1 MVLSCGAVPYFLY
14 SFHRNKFK
22 LSMPT
27 EVNSGKLYSPSKIS
41 ILCGFQ
47 IYLHKVCKIILQL
60 SFISSVSISISL
72 LFLIFLYLCFLPS
85 WLFFLCSITW
95 SLAFFPP
102 SKPGK
107 ICWSFFFFYF
117 IIFCFIFIISFL
129 ILPLIYFVVLF
140 LAFLTGSLKLI
151 CFYSFIFTD
160 ISVQDY
166 EFSSG
171 HWFKYIP

>member
-107 ICWSFFFFYF
+107 ICWSFFFFLLHYF
-117 IIFCFIFIISFL
+117 LLHLYYLLPHTSFDL
-129 ILPLIYFVVLF
+129 LCCSFPSLFDWKFKINLF
-140 LAFLTGSLKLI
+140 LFFHFYWYKCSRLWIFLWSL
-151 CFYSFIFTD
+151 
-160 ISVQDY
+160 V
-166 EFSSG
+166 
-171 HWFKYIP
+171 

>member
-1 MVLSCGAVPYFLY
+1 MLSCGAVPYFLY

-72 LFLIFLYLCFLPS
+72 LFLIFFIFVLSPQLTFFSLFNYLILG
-85 WLFFLCSITW
+85 LFSPLQTRKGLLI
-95 SLAFFPP
+95 
-102 SKPGK
+102 
-107 ICWSFFFFYF
+107 FFFFLLHYF
-117 IIFCFIFIISFL
+117 LLHLYYLLPHTSFDL
-129 ILPLIYFVVLF
+129 LCCSFPSLFDWKFKINLF
-140 LAFLTGSLKLI
+140 LFFH
-151 CFYSFIFTD
+151 FY
-160 ISVQDY
+160 
-166 EFSSG
+166 
-171 HWFKYIP
+171 